1 MRRHA
6 QVGELVPPLLLST
19 VVVRKKAT
27 GFQAQLLGPGAQ
39 LRIIP
44 TPPGTATVLLLD
56 YQAKE
61 HQRQSRCLKITEK
74 VSFSIASGASST
86 FLFFSGQKFI
96 ENAKNG
102 HFSDI

>member
-6 QVGELVPPLLLST
+6 QVGELVPLLLST

-74 VSFSIASGASST
+74 VSFNIASGVSYIY
-86 FLFFSGQKFI
+86 FLGQKFI
-96 ENAKNG
+96 ENVKNSQFG
-102 HFSDI
+102 EFLKN